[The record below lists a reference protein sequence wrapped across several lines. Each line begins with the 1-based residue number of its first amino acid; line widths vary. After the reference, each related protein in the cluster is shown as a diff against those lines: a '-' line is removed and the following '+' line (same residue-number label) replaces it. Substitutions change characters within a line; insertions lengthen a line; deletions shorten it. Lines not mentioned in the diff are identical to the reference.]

1 MYFTIRRNG
10 SRRYRWRAVGDND
23 EVMAHSKLMSS
34 KASCQSAID
43 TIKAEAARAPV
54 YDKTDEVS
62 VR

>member
-23 EVMAHSKLMSS
+23 EVMAHSTLMSS

-43 TIKAEAARAPV
+43 TIKAE
-54 YDKTDEVS
+54 
-62 VR
+62 VRGPRSTTRPMR